1 MNAMKKLKRGLFI
14 VIEGV
19 DGVGKTS
26 VCNDLK
32 KVIEKKTDKKVMIT
46 KETAYNYLSS
56 KIVDL
61 ILNKKM
67 DKVTELFLF
76 LSCRRQHYL
85 DVIAPELFK
94 GTILICDRFTLST
107 YVYQGGIIEEN
118 VITDLN
124 SLAIENFIP
133 DITFFLDASTYNLKK
148 RISKKQKDRFERK
161 IDVQFYVKEY
171 KRLLKKYDD
180 NTIVIDSNKSLN
192 EVVDSC
198 WAYMQMSYPENFS
211 ET

>member
-1 MNAMKKLKRGLFI
+1 MGKLKKGFFI

-26 VCNDLK
+26 VCNELK
-32 KVIEKKTDKKVMIT
+32 KAIEGKTGQKAMIT
-46 KETAYNYLSS
+46 KETAYNCLSS

-76 LSCRRQHYL
+76 LACRRQHYF

-107 YVYQGGIIEEN
+107 YVYQGKFIEEN
-118 VITDLN
+118 IITHLN
-124 SLAIENFIP
+124 NLAIENFDP
-133 DITFFLDASTYNLKK
+133 DITFFLDASTYNLEK
-148 RISKKQKDRFERK
+148 RITEREKEKDRFERK
-161 IDVQFYVKEY
+161 VDVQLYIKEY
-171 KRLLKKYDD
+171 KKLLKQYNG
-180 NTIVIDSNKSLN
+180 NTIVIDCNKSLN

-198 WAYMQMSYPENFS
+198 LTYMQMTYPENFS
-211 ET
+211 EI